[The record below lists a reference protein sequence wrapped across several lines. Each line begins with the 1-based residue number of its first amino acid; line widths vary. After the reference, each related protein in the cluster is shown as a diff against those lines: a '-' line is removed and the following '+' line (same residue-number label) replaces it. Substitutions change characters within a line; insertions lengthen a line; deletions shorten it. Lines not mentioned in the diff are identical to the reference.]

1 MNDNLSLQDNIH
13 VSLFDMVNALSTALD
28 IINPALDSHQKRTCF
43 IAASIAKAAGI
54 GGEAYDDLFSAAI
67 LHDIGA
73 IALWERLKLLEFE
86 DESPHLHAR
95 LGALLLE
102 RFEPFKRFSHI
113 VRCHH
118 VQWNNG
124 NNPTFDD
131 QPVPLAS
138 HLVYLADRIEVLGQG
153 SENIIAAIPSIR
165 ERVKALAGD
174 HFHPDFVD
182 VFLQISVR
190 ESFWL
195 DLMSHKMD
203 EILLEMAPFK
213 TVSLGL
219 DQLALL
225 ARFYSLV
232 IDSRSRFTATHSA
245 GVATTGELL
254 ALRMGM
260 SETDAT
266 KVKIAGYLHD
276 LGKLGISNSLIEKP
290 GKLDLTE
297 YSKMKTHSY
306 MTFEILSQIHGLA
319 DIANWA
325 ASHHERLD
333 GSGYP
338 FHKHG
343 EDMPLGT
350 RVLCVADVYTA
361 LSEDRPYRPGMS
373 SDQIIA
379 ILNEQV
385 ETGKLDDEVVATL
398 IRCLTE
404 IEQARIN
411 AQSKEENDLANFWEM
426 AKLIPES
433 PYEQRTP

>member
-1 MNDNLSLQDNIH
+1 MTMTSPAANNVH

-43 IAASIAKAAGI
+43 IAASIARAQGMSDESYSDVFA
-54 GGEAYDDLFSAAI
+54 SAI

-102 RFEPFKRFSHI
+102 RFEPFRRFSHI

-118 VQWNNG
+118 VQWNHG
-124 NNPTFDD
+124 QTTEFDG
-131 QPVPLAS
+131 QPVPLES
-138 HLVYLADRIEVLGQG
+138 HLIYLADRIEVLAQG
-153 SENIIAAIPSIR
+153 SENIIAAAPTIR
-165 ERVKALAGD
+165 SRIAELSNE
-174 HFHPDFVD
+174 HFHPQFVE

-195 DLMSHKMD
+195 DLMSHKMND
-203 EILLEMAPFK
+203 ILLDMAPFK
-213 TVSLGL
+213 TVSLDL
-219 DQLALL
+219 DQLAKL

-245 GVATTGELL
+245 GVATCGNIL
-254 ALRMGM
+254 ATRMGM
-260 SETDAT
+260 SQLDAT

-276 LGKLGISNSLIEKP
+276 LGKLGISNKLIEKP
-290 GKLDLTE
+290 GKLDANEL
-297 YSKMKTHSY
+297 SMMKTHSY
-306 MTFEILSQIHGLA
+306 MTFEILSQIEGMS

-325 ASHHERLD
+325 SSHHERLD

-338 FHKHG
+338 FHKVAQ
-343 EDMPLGT
+343 DLPLGA

-361 LSEDRPYRPGMS
+361 LTENRPYRSGMETAAAM
-373 SDQIIA
+373 A
-379 ILNEQV
+379 ILNDQV
-385 ETGKLDDEVVATL
+385 AAGKLDTDVVSTL
-398 IRCLTE
+398 SRHLAE
-404 IEQARIN
+404 IEQARIH
-411 AQSKEENDLANFWEM
+411 AQTREETDLANFWEM

-433 PYEQRTP
+433 PFQ

>member
-1 MNDNLSLQDNIH
+1 MNPHAPVQDNIH

-43 IAASIAKAAGI
+43 IAASIAKAANI
-54 GGEAYDDLFSAAI
+54 SGEAYDDLFSAAI

-102 RFEPFKRFSHI
+102 RFEPFRRFSHI

-118 VQWNNG
+118 VQWNFGQNE
-124 NNPTFDD
+124 TFDGEA
-131 QPVPLAS
+131 VPLAS
-138 HLVYLADRIEVLGQG
+138 HLVYLADRIEVLAQG
-153 SENIIAAIPSIR
+153 HENIIANIPAIR
-165 ERVKALAGD
+165 ERVAALAGEN
-174 HFHPDFVD
+174 FHPGFVE
-182 VFLQISVR
+182 VFMQISVR

-203 EILLEMAPFK
+203 EILMDMAPFK
-213 TVSLGL
+213 TVSL
-219 DQLALL
+219 DINQLALL

-232 IDSRSRFTATHSA
+232 IDSRSHFTATHSA
-245 GVATTGELL
+245 GVAITGEVL
-254 ALRMGM
+254 ARRLGM
-260 SETDAT
+260 SPLDAT
-266 KVKIAGYLHD
+266 KVRIAGYLHD

-290 GKLDLTE
+290 GKLDAAEL
-297 YSKMKTHSY
+297 SKMKTHSY
-306 MTFEILSQIHGLA
+306 MTFEILSQIQGMA

-338 FHKHG
+338 FHKNAADLPMG
-343 EDMPLGT
+343 A
-350 RVLCVADVYTA
+350 RVLCVADVFTA
-361 LSEDRPYRPGMS
+361 LAEDRPYRKGMNTA
-373 SDQIIA
+373 DAMRIV
-379 ILNEQV
+379 NEQV
-385 ETGKLDDEVVATL
+385 AQGKLDADVVAML
-398 IRCLTE
+398 SECLSE
-404 IEQARIN
+404 VDQARIQ
-411 AQSKEENDLANFWEM
+411 AQSKEENDLASFWEM

-433 PYEQRTP
+433 PFQTRI

>member
-1 MNDNLSLQDNIH
+1 MNNNATPQDNIH
-13 VSLFDMVNALSTALD
+13 ISMFDMVNALSTALD

-43 IAASIAKAAGI
+43 IAASIAREANI
-54 GGEAYDDLFSAAI
+54 NGEDYDDLFSAAI

-86 DESPHLHAR
+86 DESPHLHSR

-118 VQWNNG
+118 VQWNFG
-124 NNPTFDD
+124 NTPLFDD
-131 QPVPLAS
+131 EAVPIAS
-138 HLVYLADRIEVLGQG
+138 HLVYLADRIEVLAQA
-153 SENIIAAIPSIR
+153 SENIIADAPMIR
-165 ERVKALAGD
+165 DRIKSLSGE

-182 VFLQISVR
+182 AFLAISVK

-203 EILLEMAPFK
+203 TLLMEMAPFK
-213 TVSLGL
+213 TVSLDL
-219 DQLALL
+219 DQLARL

-245 GVATTGELL
+245 GVAICGEVL
-254 ALRMGM
+254 AQACGM
-260 SETDAT
+260 DRFDAT

-276 LGKLGISNSLIEKP
+276 LGKLGISNTLIEKP
-290 GKLDLTE
+290 GKLDPSEL
-297 YSKMKTHSY
+297 SKMKTHSY
-306 MTFEILSQIHGLA
+306 MTFEILSRIQGLE

-338 FHKHG
+338 FHKSG
-343 EDMPLGT
+343 DELPLGT

-361 LSEDRPYRPGMS
+361 LTEDRPYRAGMS
-373 SDQIIA
+373 TEQAMGIINDQVSA
-379 ILNEQV
+379 
-385 ETGKLDDEVVATL
+385 GKLDPAVVAKL
-398 IRCLTE
+398 SSCLTE
-404 IEQARIN
+404 VDRARIA
-411 AQSKEENDLANFWEM
+411 AQTKEEEDLAGFWEM
-426 AKLIPES
+426 AKQIPES
-433 PYEQRTP
+433 PFQ